1 MVHLLKWYELAQ
13 RVLDGYACTRSD
25 AQEML
30 SVADDETL
38 DLVCGAYQL
47 RKHYYGTAMKLNLII
62 NAKSGRCAE
71 NCAYCSQSIYAETS
85 VDAYPL
91 VSEDVIVQGARQA
104 YENQIGTYCIVMSG
118 RKAAPREVRA
128 VCSAVKKI
136 KKEMPIKICACLG
149 LINEEQAKALKAAG
163 VDRFNHNL
171 NTSVSHYD
179 EIATTHHYQDRV
191 DTIEAVK
198 RAKISPCSGVI
209 CGMGE
214 TNEDI
219 IDMAFALKELDADSI
234 PINFLNP
241 IPGTKLENM
250 HELNPN
256 RCLKILAL
264 FRYINPEKEIRI
276 AGGREVNLRSLQ
288 NLGLY
293 IANSIFIG
301 DYLTTKGQN
310 TSEDYQ
316 MIKDLGF
323 EIETKAVETK
333 I

>member
-1 MVHLLKWYELAQ
+1 MKWYHLAQ
-13 RVLDGYACTRSD
+13 RVIGGYACTRSE

-30 SVADDETL
+30 RVADDETL
-38 DLVCGAYQL
+38 DLVYGAYQL
-47 RKHYYGTAMKLNLII
+47 RRHYYGTAMKLNLII

-85 VDAYPL
+85 IDAYPL

-118 RKAAPREVRA
+118 RKASPREVRT

-149 LINEEQAKALKAAG
+149 LINGEQAKALKAAG

-171 NTSVSHYD
+171 NTNASHYD
-179 EIATTHHYQDRV
+179 QIATTHHYQDRV
-191 DTIEAVK
+191 ATIKAVK
-198 RAKISPCSGVI
+198 NAKISPCSGVI

-214 TNEDI
+214 TDADI
-219 IDMAFALKELDADSI
+219 IDMAYALKELDADSI

-250 HELNPN
+250 DELNPN
-256 RCLKILAL
+256 RCLKILAV
-264 FRYINPEKEIRI
+264 FRFINPTKEIRI
-276 AGGREVNLRSLQ
+276 AGGREVNLRSSQ

-301 DYLTTKGQN
+301 DYLTTKGQD
-310 TSEDYQ
+310 TTKDYQ
-316 MIKDLGF
+316 MIEDLGF
-323 EIETKAVETK
+323 SIGTKAVETK